1 MTVKSISFGA
11 PFAWLTASVESLR
24 KDPAVLFRATALL
37 LAVVMGPVV
46 IHHFLLRAIQPIS
59 LGTSLAIQAVFMLY
73 SVLVVP
79 PVAGGYF
86 RILHLREHG
95 QPVSAT
101 DVFAMFHEPGA
112 AKRMIAT
119 ALIFTA
125 LYVVLFIAM
134 YYATGVYL
142 AEVLKI
148 AAATPPGKPPEFPPP
163 PNGFLAWC
171 LAFGFAGLILM
182 TALTLASIQVA
193 LGSRSP
199 IEAVGDA
206 FAATLRNFG
215 AFFLFYVAMF
225 FAFMLFVLIFGLL
238 VGIVAFVLGHIS
250 PILMMIVL
258 VPVYLGLVL
267 VMYAVMFGFNYQAW
281 RGTIGDGNAP
291 FDQQIAA

>member
-24 KDPAVLFRATALL
+24 KDPAALFRATALL
-37 LAVVMGPVV
+37 LTVVMAPVV
-46 IHHFLLRAIQPIS
+46 IQQFLLRTIQPIA
-59 LGTSLAIQAVFMLY
+59 LGMSLAIQAVFMLY
-73 SVLVVP
+73 SMLVVP
-79 PVAGGYF
+79 PVMGGYF
-86 RILHLREHG
+86 RILHLREQG

-101 DVFAMFHEPGA
+101 GVFAMFHEPGA
-112 AKRMIAT
+112 AKRMIAI

-125 LYVVLFIAM
+125 IFVVLFIAM
-134 YYATGVYL
+134 YYATGGYL
-142 AEVLKI
+142 AEVFKI

-163 PNGFLAWC
+163 PNGFLLWC
-171 LAFGFAGLILM
+171 LAFGFVGLILM
-182 TALTLASIQVA
+182 TAHTLASIQVA

-225 FAFMLFVLIFGLL
+225 FALMLFVLVFGLV

-258 VPVYLGLVL
+258 VPVYLWLVL

-281 RGTIGDGNAP
+281 CGTLGDGNAP